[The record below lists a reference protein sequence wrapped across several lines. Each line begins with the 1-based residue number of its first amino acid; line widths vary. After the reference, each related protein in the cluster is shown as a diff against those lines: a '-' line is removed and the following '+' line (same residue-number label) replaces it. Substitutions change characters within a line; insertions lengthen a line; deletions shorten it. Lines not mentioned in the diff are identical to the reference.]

1 MVNRHDLDS
10 NLPRT
15 RKEILALNQAIT
27 YRLQD
32 AFYLEDNKTI
42 PIIPCIGNK
51 KNPYNF
57 NDYSLPSKFTIRT
70 PVAKHL
76 GQLFI
81 RKQRCTST

>member
-15 RKEILALNQAIT
+15 SKEILALNQAIT

-32 AFYLEDNKTI
+32 AFYLKDNKTI

-51 KNPYNF
+51 
-57 NDYSLPSKFTIRT
+57 T
-70 PVAKHL
+70 PTTL
-76 GQLFI
+76 LLILSPRNLQ
-81 RKQRCTST
+81 